1 MSRLNFTPVNVSVV
15 VRENPP
21 TSVVGLA
28 DIDRTIFLRQHTF
41 SAARYLFN
49 DLGHTILQD
58 RFGDIW
64 TQKTNHMVIPIGGRR
79 IIIKDGD
86 SEVDLEWLRA
96 IVIKVRGLSRRTIAT
111 NVPYAMGVL
120 AIYEGCAPS
129 EIPKD
134 RIPSYL
140 TTSQPFRL
148 KPVNA
153 WMAFRSKYLPTQQ
166 SASMFTVSRSLVR

>member
-1 MSRLNFTPVNVSVV
+1 MSRLNFTPVNISVV

-21 TSVVGLA
+21 TSVAGVA
-28 DIDRTIFLRQHTF
+28 NIDCTILLRQHTF
-41 SAARYLFN
+41 SVARYLIN
-49 DLGHTILQD
+49 ELGHTVLQD
-58 RFGDIW
+58 RFGEIW
-64 TQKTNHMVIPIGGRR
+64 SQKTSYMVVPIGGRR
-79 IIIKDGD
+79 IIIQDSN

-129 EIPKD
+129 EIPKN
-134 RIPSYL
+134 RIPAYL
-140 TTSQPFRL
+140 STSQAFRL

-153 WMAFRSKYLPTQQ
+153 WMAFRSKCLPRRK
-166 SASMFTVSRSLVR
+166 VYPC